1 MATYVGSLTI
11 EKVMHRAILLVCCLL
26 AAPSL
31 QAQTAFINANIVD
44 PGTGLVTLN
53 ATLVVENGLIT
64 GLGAEVTIPENAAQF
79 DLEGRWIVPGYIDAH
94 AHIATVAGMG
104 RALASGVTTARSANT
119 PAYQDVTL
127 REMVREGV
135 LPGPEILA
143 AGSFV
148 TPSPGDRI
156 LGDPRLASL
165 YRGINTDDELR
176 QIVRVNVDRGV
187 DWVKTRATERA
198 GLPDTDPRK
207 QVYTEAQLRVVVD
220 EAARSGTPVL
230 VHAHGDEG
238 ARAAVLAGARSV
250 EHGTYLTD
258 ETLALMKERGTYL
271 VPTYTIVQDLLQP
284 GGDYDDPVLIIRA
297 QHMLPNLERAIG
309 AAVAIGVPIVA
320 STDTGYG
327 PGSIARVGTEM
338 ANFGRLG
345 LSPLQALQSATTTA
359 AELMGLEGR
368 IGRIAIG
375 YEADLVILSGNPLED
390 IRHVQDVLAVMSN
403 GDLAVNRLPFGR

>member
-1 MATYVGSLTI
+1 MD
-11 EKVMHRAILLVCCLL
+11 MHRAILLAFFLL
-26 AAPSL
+26 AATPL
-31 QAQTAFINANIVD
+31 RAQTAFLNANIID
-44 PGTGLVTLN
+44 PGTGEVTRQ
-53 ATLVVENGLIT
+53 ATLIVEDGLIKAF
-64 GLGAEVTIPENAAQF
+64 GSDIAIPETAERV
-79 DLEGRWIVPGYIDAH
+79 DLEGRWLLPGYIDAH
-94 AHIATVAGMG
+94 AHIASVANLG

-127 REMVREGV
+127 REMVREKV

-165 YRGINTDDELR
+165 YLGINTDEELR
-176 QIVRVNVDRGV
+176 QIVRVNIDRGV
-187 DWVKTRATERA
+187 DWIKTRATERA

-220 EAARSGTPVL
+220 EAAKGGKSVL

-238 ARAAVLAGARSV
+238 ARAAVLAGARSI

-258 ETLALMKERGTYL
+258 ETLHLMKERGTYL

-297 QHMLPNLERAIG
+297 QHMLPNLERAIR
-309 AAVAIGVPIVA
+309 AAVAMGVPVVA

-327 PGSIARVGTEM
+327 PGSIARVGTEI
-338 ANFGRLG
+338 ANFARLG
-345 LSPLQALQSATTTA
+345 MTPLQALQSATITA
-359 AELMGLEGR
+359 SELLAIDDR
-368 IGRIAIG
+368 VGRIAIG
-375 YEADLVILSGNPLED
+375 YEADLVVLGGNPLED

-403 GDLAVNRLPFGR
+403 GILAVNRLPFGR